1 MISII
6 KGVGYMPTINYY
18 WLQHADKLEEPSTA
32 AIILAVIATL
42 IIVGTAIYVAVKL

>member
-1 MISII
+1 
-6 KGVGYMPTINYY
+6 MPTINYY

-32 AIILAVIATL
+32 AIVLAIVATL

>member
-1 MISII
+1 
-6 KGVGYMPTINYY
+6 MPTINYY

-32 AIILAVIATL
+32 AIVLAVIATL

>member
-18 WLQHADKLEEPSTA
+18 WMQHADKLEEPSTA
-32 AIILAVIATL
+32 AIVLATIAML
-42 IIVGTAIYVAVKL
+42 IIIGTIIYVAVKS

>member
-1 MISII
+1 
-6 KGVGYMPTINYY
+6 MPTINYY

>member
-32 AIILAVIATL
+32 AIVLAVVATL

>member
-18 WLQHADKLEEPSTA
+18 WLQHADKLEEPCTTA
-32 AIILAVIATL
+32 IVLATIATL
-42 IIVGTAIYVAVKL
+42 IVIGTIIYVAVKL